1 MRLAVCHIKLK
12 LWLRKFFS
20 TVAKVN
26 INLPENRVK
35 MMLNK
40 NELSFQKVAQISIRE
55 IRSVGI
61 LPDLKIK
68 FLINFAIHIL
78 QRITSYFLNKLK
90 IIAKQMNYMMKLL
103 KRIIH

>member
-1 MRLAVCHIKLK
+1 
-12 LWLRKFFS
+12 
-20 TVAKVN
+20 
-26 INLPENRVK
+26 

-55 IRSVGI
+55 ICSMDI
-61 LPDLKIK
+61 LPDLKIN
-68 FLINFAIHIL
+68 FLINFAIHTV

-90 IIAKQMNYMMKLL
+90 IIANQMNYLMKLL